1 LFQQAK
7 KAKSPMYKSKMME
20 QYIHNNYIME
30 RLADFNHA
38 NKKESVPDDD
48 LYIDYGFGM
57 PKAGN
62 NA

>member
-1 LFQQAK
+1 
-7 KAKSPMYKSKMME
+7 MYKSKMME

-62 NA
+62 SA